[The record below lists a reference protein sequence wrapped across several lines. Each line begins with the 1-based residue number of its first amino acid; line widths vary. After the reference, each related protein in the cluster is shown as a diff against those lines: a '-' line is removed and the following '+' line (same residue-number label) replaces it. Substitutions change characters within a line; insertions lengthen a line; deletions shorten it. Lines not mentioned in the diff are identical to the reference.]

1 MNFTSE
7 SHLAA
12 IVLTITGEL
21 TTDEV
26 DSFQRNVRE
35 CVENF
40 DANVIVDCSGLGL
53 IDSVGLESF
62 IWLSDELNRNVNK
75 LRFAAVSKTV
85 QRVFELTRLDREF
98 SVHKTVE
105 AAARSFV

>member
-21 TTDEV
+21 TSDEV

-62 IWLSDELNRNVNK
+62 IWLSDELNRNGNK